1 MGNDFNKAVGQRL
14 YLARKAKGYSRA
26 KVGELVGLHETTVK
40 RYEDG
45 DIKSLDI
52 ERLKA
57 FARVLGTPAA
67 DLLGWV
73 ADSDENLELMLQIS
87 EDSASGRPA
96 AIDELRRLFGTEH
109 SIHNIYACE
118 DNKRIALL
126 YYKALERNVALSL
139 TDIIGTVDQFDGSQ
153 AEKTMLLLH
162 AYLKAGQ
169 PIRNIVDTALDPYVE
184 DLDEFPCSNSQID
197 TLEPDTAS
205 APASRAFVVATPAFS
220 AADSALR
227 REASSLSAEAS
238 SDARA
243 FVSERSAAVAAF
255 CAAVFEEAAA
265 AGLGNYLSDTP
276 VTHMEQYPSGII
288 PSGTNYGVP
297 ISGDSMM
304 PKFKNGSTAFVQST
318 PVLNAGEIGIF
329 ALNGNSYIKQLIV
342 DRENGTVRLHSL
354 NPAYKDII
362 VSEGD
367 TLYTLGRV
375 LGSYPE

>member
-1 MGNDFNKAVGQRL
+1 MSMFAQRL
-14 YLARKAKGYSRA
+14 KLLRNEADLSQQELANQLKCVSKSSINMYER
-26 KVGELVGLHETTVK
+26 GEREPGLETTEAIADFFNVDIDYLYG
-40 RYEDG
+40 RT
-45 DIKSLDI
+45 DIKN
-52 ERLKA
+52 KY
-57 FARVLGTPAA
+57 A
-67 DLLGWV
+67 DLMAGIIK
-73 ADSDENLELMLQIS
+73 ENQ
-87 EDSASGRPA
+87 SGRPA

-118 DNKRIALL
+118 DSKRIALL

-184 DLDEFPCSNSQID
+184 DLDEPPCSNSQIAPIKSD
-197 TLEPDTAS
+197 TKP
-205 APASRAFVVATPAFS
+205 APVKQTVLPFPKAKINHRKEDNFDELT
-220 AADSALR
+220 
-227 REASSLSAEAS
+227 
-238 SDARA
+238 
-243 FVSERSAAVAAF
+243 
-255 CAAVFEEAAA
+255 VFEEAAA

-318 PVLNAGEIGIF
+318 PVLNDGEIGIF

-375 LGSYPE
+375 LGSYPG

>member
-1 MGNDFNKAVGQRL
+1 MEKPSTFAKRLNTALERRQISKAE
-14 YLARKAKGYSRA
+14 LARISGLSKSSITRYVKGDWEAKQDAVYAIAQALNVNEAWLMGYDAPMERA
-26 KVGELVGLHETTVK
+26 YSELLAAIV
-40 RYEDG
+40 EDN
-45 DIKSLDI
+45 K
-52 ERLKA
+52 
-57 FARVLGTPAA
+57 T
-67 DLLGWV
+67 
-73 ADSDENLELMLQIS
+73 
-87 EDSASGRPA
+87 GRPA

-118 DNKRIALL
+118 DSKRIALL

-153 AEKTMLLLH
+153 AEKAMLLLH

-184 DLDEFPCSNSQID
+184 DLDELPCSNSQID
-197 TLEPDTAS
+197 PLKADTKP
-205 APASRAFVVATPAFS
+205 APVKQTVLPFS
-220 AADSALR
+220 KAKINHRKEDNFDELT
-227 REASSLSAEAS
+227 
-238 SDARA
+238 
-243 FVSERSAAVAAF
+243 
-255 CAAVFEEAAA
+255 VFEEAAA

-276 VTHMEQYPSGII
+276 VTRMEQYPSGII

-318 PVLNAGEIGIF
+318 PVLNDGEIGIF